1 MYKLI
6 KYRSVELS
14 DLDIL
19 YNWEN
24 DDEVMNF
31 GLTNMPLSKHFLIK
45 YIQKANLDIQ
55 TTQQYRFIIE
65 NNSVVIGCIDIF
77 EFDAIHRRAGI
88 GILID
93 KKYRNKGFGFLA
105 INFISDYAFKKLNLN
120 QIYCSI
126 STKNT
131 SSLKLFKKSGFIEI
145 GLKKNWLY
153 KNGNFVDVID
163 FQKFKT

>member
-1 MYKLI
+1 MYKSL

-31 GLTNMPLSKHFLIK
+31 GLTNMPLSKDFLIR

-77 EFDAIHRRAGI
+77 DFDAIHRRAGV
-88 GILID
+88 GILLD
-93 KKYRNKGFGFLA
+93 KKYRN
-105 INFISDYAFKKLNLN
+105 
-120 QIYCSI
+120 
-126 STKNT
+126 
-131 SSLKLFKKSGFIEI
+131 
-145 GLKKNWLY
+145 
-153 KNGNFVDVID
+153 
-163 FQKFKT
+163 